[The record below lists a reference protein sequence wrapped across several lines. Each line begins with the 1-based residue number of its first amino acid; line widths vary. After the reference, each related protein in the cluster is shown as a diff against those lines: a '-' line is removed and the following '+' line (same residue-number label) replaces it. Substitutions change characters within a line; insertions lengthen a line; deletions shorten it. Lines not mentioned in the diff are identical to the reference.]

1 MGKQSG
7 SSNYKMAE
15 VDRLLQLV
23 EKYLP
28 LGKDEWE
35 RLTNDYNATRPRS
48 WNERDTDSIRR
59 KFKAM
64 YGARKPSGKGNIPP
78 HIDRAKELKRA
89 VDQKASVIEMDD
101 CADEDSDDEPD
112 QEKDE
117 ELEDDRPISPDFSF
131 DYVSEDTL
139 FHDRGGDG
147 SAALSGGSFSAFVG
161 NEAPTG
167 SEGVKP
173 FDDGEAMRAVNSGE
187 VLSHLD
193 VRVGVE
199 GLEAFTPPAQ
209 TNPSPSDA
217 APTRTLRSAGLRKP
231 KKPRTTSNNKPK
243 SARTGTIQQPKPTE
257 AGRTR
262 ITSDSN
268 LQASSNRLGGGDL
281 RAFRDSLW
289 SKRST
294 EDGDLDSAEASF
306 AKTKRVRAQR
316 ATEVLSQKL
325 STIQSVSS
333 GLSGS
338 IMEMV
343 LLLREENEMK
353 AETRRAD
360 EEQRRRDEVAA
371 REERYQVEKR
381 EAEERRRQ
389 DNLEREER
397 ARRDREEAR
406 ARTQELAMLLGV
418 LKKAE

>member
-7 SSNYKMAE
+7 SSNYKLSE

-23 EKYLP
+23 EEYLP

-35 RLTNDYNATRPRS
+35 RLTNDYNATRPRT

-64 YGARKPSGKGNIPP
+64 YGARKPSGKGNIPA
-78 HIDRAKELKRA
+78 HIERAKEIKRA

-101 CADEDSDDEPD
+101 CADEDSADEPD
-112 QEKDE
+112 REDDE
-117 ELEDDRPISPDFSF
+117 ELEDKRPISPDFSF
-131 DYVSEDTL
+131 DFNPSEAL
-139 FHDRGGDG
+139 FDDRGGVVSGPTSG
-147 SAALSGGSFSAFVG
+147 SVFAVAASS
-161 NEAPTG
+161 NEAPTVSG
-167 SEGVKP
+167 DVASLEASEVSITGNRGDALP
-173 FDDGEAMRAVNSGE
+173 Q
-187 VLSHLD
+187 LD
-193 VRVGVE
+193 VRVGAD
-199 GLEAFTPPAQ
+199 GLAAFA
-209 TNPSPSDA
+209 PSIQPNLPPSDA

-231 KKPRTTSNNKPK
+231 TKSRITTNTKST
-243 SARTGTIQQPKPTE
+243 SARISLEQQPKSTE
-257 AGRTR
+257 ARRSRST
-262 ITSDSN
+262 TN
-268 LQASSNRLGGGDL
+268 LQTSSNRLGGGDL
-281 RAFRDSLW
+281 RALRESLG

-294 EDGDLDSAEASF
+294 DNDDLESAEASF
-306 AKTKRVRAQR
+306 AKTKRLRAQR
-316 ATEVLSQKL
+316 GTQALQQKL
-325 STIQSVSS
+325 SAIQNASS
-333 GLSGS
+333 GLGGS

-360 EEQRRRDEVAA
+360 EDQRRRDEAAA

-397 ARRDREEAR
+397 IRRDREEAR

-418 LKKAE
+418 LKKPE